1 MCTCART
8 HVRACMH
15 PLHHQGKD
23 HGLPAHGR
31 GQRSMRTIKKKKIP
45 MHVTC
50 SDAPAC
56 AGRSSVCTRSLGG
69 LHEDLVHHHA
79 SSHAAVHVCVCV
91 RVCMCTR
98 ARGELRAPAV
108 LAAAMCNDPMLGVRA
123 EHCEGATTA
132 KKAKGRF
139 QKPICPS
146 LPGVR
151 LVSPA
156 RGRHMRRLGRMLPRA
171 GTRKLS
177 PASAEG
183 LRRET
188 GVLAQLV

>member
-1 MCTCART
+1 MDEDKGPCGQLKKKNPHARHLQRCASLCRQIVCLHT
-8 HVRACMH
+8 KPWRPARGSCSSSCFIACCRAC
-15 PLHHQGKD
+15 
-23 HGLPAHGR
+23 
-31 GQRSMRTIKKKKIP
+31 
-45 MHVTC
+45 
-50 SDAPAC
+50 
-56 AGRSSVCTRSLGG
+56 
-69 LHEDLVHHHA
+69 
-79 SSHAAVHVCVCV
+79 VCVCV

-188 GVLAQLV
+188 GVLAQLAQLNLCENRSPR

>member
-1 MCTCART
+1 
-8 HVRACMH
+8 
-15 PLHHQGKD
+15 
-23 HGLPAHGR
+23 
-31 GQRSMRTIKKKKIP
+31 MRTIKKKKSP
-45 MHVTC
+45 CTSLAAMRQPVQADRLSAHE
-50 SDAPAC
+50 ALA
-56 AGRSSVCTRSLGG
+56 ACTRILFIIM
-69 LHEDLVHHHA
+69 LHRMLPCMC
-79 SSHAAVHVCVCV
+79 VCVCV
-91 RVCMCTR
+91 CVCMCTR